1 MSVNKDRSLIFKWP
15 TPITIKLTNIIWVFQ
30 MHKKVNHQKWVKEI
44 KLPFKAWADLKHLLN
59 TSHYIIPW
67 VFILWDQL
75 RYRNMQPQI
84 CKLWVAINECLQ
96 QSPQERSPLVSFP
109 IQLRMS
115 SDQSHLSVKGTD
127 DWTDNVLS
135 HEITERSERLP
146 FTHLN
151 VNELR
156 PECNWYT
163 ICKG

>member
-1 MSVNKDRSLIFKWP
+1 MDCRKNSSTMEKSCVI
-15 TPITIKLTNIIWVFQ
+15 IK
-30 MHKKVNHQKWVKEI
+30 KNHQKWVI
-44 KLPFKAWADLKHLLN
+44 KKSSCHLKHACADLKHLLN
-59 TSHYIIPW
+59 TSHYIIPR
-67 VFILWDQL
+67 VLILWDKW

-96 QSPQERSPLVSFP
+96 QSPQECSPLVSFP

-115 SDQSHLSVKGTD
+115 SDQSHLSVQSTD

-156 PECNWYT
+156 MWLIYNM
-163 ICKG
+163 